1 MLGATFNEDPC
12 NWDTQFEH
20 MLGKANT
27 TLNIFRVCKCF
38 GYSLP
43 ELTVLFDSL
52 IMSLF
57 LNALESKYGPLPTR
71 VNTLHRLISF
81 VGVLCDMNIYLQVY
95 PNDQLH
101 RFKR

>member
-1 MLGATFNEDPC
+1 MTNIERDVDGIARKKELKLLGATFNEDPC

-57 LNALESKYGPLPTR
+57 LNALEVWACAHQGKY
-71 VNTLHRLISF
+71 IA
-81 VGVLCDMNIYLQVY
+81 QV
-95 PNDQLH
+95 DKFCRRAL
-101 RFKR
+101 